1 MFDIIKD
8 LLNNIIK
15 FNSITLITIEN
26 IVDTN
31 ALIHNE
37 IGVMTMTRNVREIGI
52 LFQNGL
58 NIIFISGNN
67 LIVF

>member
-52 LFQNGL
+52 LFQNGF